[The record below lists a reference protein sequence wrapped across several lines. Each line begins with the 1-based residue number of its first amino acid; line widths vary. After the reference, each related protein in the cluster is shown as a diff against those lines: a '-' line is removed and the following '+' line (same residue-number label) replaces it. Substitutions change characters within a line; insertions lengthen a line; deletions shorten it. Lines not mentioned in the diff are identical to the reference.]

1 MHQNIPKNF
10 CAIWRLSSSGTLAS
24 NLMYAST
31 LRSAVMAPF
40 LIYIQISQKNG
51 CANERLTLSGTLT
64 TNLKNSLKWTHL
76 VINIKP
82 KGFWGYMKELTINE
96 RIRDREVRLI
106 GADGTQYG
114 VIAIAEARQIAE
126 EQGLDLC
133 KVSPDGA
140 VPATCK
146 LMDYGKY
153 RYEQQ
158 KREKEAKKNQKV
170 IEIKEIRLSATIDVG
185 DTTRL
190 AAQTAKFLQEG
201 NKVKASI
208 RLKGRQQ
215 THPELAVDI
224 INDYIEMVGDCTVEK
239 KPTQEGRNIFT
250 ILAPAKIK

>member
-1 MHQNIPKNF
+1 
-10 CAIWRLSSSGTLAS
+10 
-24 NLMYAST
+24 
-31 LRSAVMAPF
+31 
-40 LIYIQISQKNG
+40 
-51 CANERLTLSGTLT
+51 
-64 TNLKNSLKWTHL
+64 
-76 VINIKP
+76 
-82 KGFWGYMKELTINE
+82 MKELTINE

-170 IEIKEIRLSATIDVG
+170 IEIKEIRLSLNIDTHDF
-185 DTTRL
+185 DTKINHAR
-190 AAQTAKFLQEG
+190 KFIGSG
-201 NKVKASI
+201 NKVKVSI
-208 RLKGRQQ
+208 RFRGREMA
-215 THPELAVDI
+215 HPELGLGIMKRCSEALA
-224 INDYIEMVGDCTVEK
+224 DCASVEK
-239 KPTQEGRNIFT
+239 PAKLEGRQMLMF
-250 ILAPAKIK
+250 LAPKSTK